1 MRVNERM
8 IENQAMS
15 LPGSLHTAIAKE
27 ATLWRESSNVHR
39 LWAKDATLWTGGDE
53 ANGLGWLDIVGTWS
67 TRLHTLDV
75 VRDFAG
81 QGQFTDALLLG
92 MGGSSLCA
100 HVLAKSFP
108 KQEGFPSLQ
117 ILDSIDP
124 AQVRRVRDAL
134 HLDRCLFVVSSKTGN
149 TLETN
154 LLYQYFF
161 DERRKRCGQDA
172 GLQFIAITDSGSTL
186 HDIAMRDGFAQIHE
200 GVSSIGGRYSA
211 LSNVGMVPAAMMGL
225 NTERLIASAKRMVAA
240 CRPEVSIEKNPG
252 VMLGLAL
259 GVGARTGL
267 DKVTIMTSPG
277 LKTFGGWL
285 EQLLAESTGKM
296 EKGIIPIDSEG
307 FGSPVDYGPDRLFVY
322 IGIDSLYDVSQDD
335 AVTALEQSGQSV
347 IRINL
352 SDVYDLSQEFFR
364 WEIATAVAAAV
375 LQINPFDQPDVE
387 AGKVVTRE
395 LTDAYEKR
403 GALPVEIP
411 VVEGDGMRL
420 FANKPYRAAL
430 RKGSGKI
437 ISVQGVLGSHLGSMT
452 AGDYFALL
460 AFIDTNS
467 KNREVLQD
475 IRRMVRN
482 STKLATCLSVGPRFL
497 HSTGRLYK
505 GGPDTG
511 VFIQIT
517 CDETEDLQVSGR
529 RMTFGIVKA
538 SQARSDLKLLANM
551 NRRVLRVHL
560 GQDLERGL
568 SSLKDS
574 IAAVLRQSKSK

>member
-1 MRVNERM
+1 M
-8 IENQAMS
+8 IVNQAMS
-15 LPGSLHTAIAKE
+15 LPGSLHTAIEKE
-27 ATLWRESSNVHR
+27 VTLWRESSNVHR

-53 ANGLGWLDIVGTWS
+53 ANGLGWLDIVSTWS
-67 TRLHTLDV
+67 TRLHTLDL
-75 VRDFAG
+75 VRDFVG

-134 HLDRCLFVVSSKTGN
+134 DLDRCLFVVSSKTGN

-186 HDIAMRDGFAQIHE
+186 YDIAMRDGFAQIHE

-225 NTERLIASAKRMVAA
+225 NTATLIASAKRMVAA
-240 CRPEVSIEKNPG
+240 CGPEVSIEKNPG

-259 GVGARTGL
+259 GVAARSGL

-277 LKTFGGWL
+277 LETFGGWL

-296 EKGIIPIDSEG
+296 KKGIIPIDSEG
-307 FGSPVDYGPDRLFVY
+307 FGSPVDYGSDRLFVY
-322 IGIDSLYDVSQDD
+322 IGIDSRYDVSQDD

-364 WEIATAVAAAV
+364 WEMATAVAAAV

-387 AGKVVTRE
+387 TGKVVTRE

-411 VVEGDGMRL
+411 VVEGEGMGL
-420 FANKPYRAAL
+420 FADEPYDETL
-430 RKGSGKI
+430 RKGSGEI
-437 ISVQGVLGSHLGSMT
+437 ISVQGVLGAHLASMT

-475 IRRMVRN
+475 IRRMVRQ

-497 HSTGRLYK
+497 HSTGQLYK

-511 VFIQIT
+511 VFLQIT
-517 CDETEDLQVSGR
+517 CDEADDLPVPGR
-529 RMTFGIVKA
+529 RVTFGIVKA
-538 SQARSDLKLLANM
+538 SQARSDFKLLASL

-560 GQDLERGL
+560 GQDVERGL
-568 SSLKDS
+568 ASLKDS
-574 IAAVLRQSKSK
+574 IAAALRQSKSK